1 MAKGDLDKS
10 KKIKENVEKTTASEK
25 EKLNTQKQQ
34 ESLLQKVLDLQSE
47 SLDISSAIVDSM
59 KEVLGI
65 NTKRTTADANLLK
78 VNKEINRT
86 ILNQQAGVTS
96 IAEKNKQIAKNQKVL
111 NKAQQLELGLANKIT
126 TERKQH
132 VQKVADVTIELDKNL
147 RQQEGLLEAAAKGE
161 KIDQKV
167 LKALEDKISSG
178 AFALDQQMDGLS
190 LDEKKLLNSKVNID
204 LLEKQNDQR
213 KIELGL
219 AKEIE
224 KKLGVAGGLTEML
237 GAIPGIGKYASSALA
252 DVTKEL
258 EEAADNGEK
267 LPSNLKVMGKVVGKV
282 GANIVKAFGPLAL
295 AVMAIKTIVDALK
308 GIDKEAGEVAKQF
321 GISYENAK
329 EFGHEMNQVA
339 MFSKDILVD
348 QHGLM
353 EAQKKLNSYF
363 HTAGKFSGEIAEQ
376 FTSIQKRTGLSDKAM
391 GMFMK
396 KTMKT
401 GKPVKSILKDIHA
414 TVLEQNQQNKLS
426 LSVKE
431 IQEEIANTSAAI
443 YLSTKGNV
451 KELVNSVVAAKKL
464 GTNLEGVENMA
475 SSLLDF
481 ESSIQAEMQA
491 ELLLGK
497 KINLEQARLYALKGK
512 TKKVA
517 EEIMKNEEIFNAF
530 KTDNV
535 LVQEA
540 AAQAIG
546 IGREELAK
554 MIKNQETL
562 STLQKAY
569 GKDITSMSDAQKKY
583 NDLRAGG
590 MSAEEAGLKVGD
602 ESLAQQLESTSNAEK
617 FEASTARL
625 KTMFAELA
633 EKILPVIETIMNG
646 IVTAVQGFVKG
657 LQEGNPLAYALVG
670 ILSALAVKSI
680 ITAVASIWTG
690 LGKLGLFGIAAAG
703 VATGV
708 LYNNIA
714 KAETMEDGIIGPG
727 GEMVVSGPKGSIQLN
742 KDDSIIAGTNLG
754 GGNTNSQNN
763 TQLLTVMK
771 EVLMS
776 NKQIVAINKQIA
788 AKSPVLE
795 LAGDKVGNGVEQ
807 ESREIQ

>member
-1 MAKGDLDKS
+1 
-10 KKIKENVEKTTASEK
+10 
-25 EKLNTQKQQ
+25 
-34 ESLLQKVLDLQSE
+34 
-47 SLDISSAIVDSM
+47 M

-111 NKAQQLELGLANKIT
+111 NKAKLMEVGLDKKISN
-126 TERKQH
+126 ERKQI
-132 VQKVADVTIELDKNL
+132 VESVAKVSRGLDYDLK
-147 RQQEGLLEAAAKGE
+147 RQEELLEAAAKGKKVNE
-161 KIDQKV
+161 DELALLQKN
-167 LKALEDKISSG
+167 IQGG
-178 AFALDQQMDGLS
+178 ANFLDQAMEGLS
-190 LDEKKLLNSKVNID
+190 LDEKKLLNSKVNIS
-204 LLEKQNDQR
+204 LLEEQNQQR
-213 KIELGL
+213 EKELEL
-219 AKEIE
+219 AKKIE
-224 KKLGVAGGLTEML
+224 KKLGVAGSLTEML
-237 GAIPGIGKYASSALA
+237 GAIPGIGKYASSALT

-258 EEAADNGEK
+258 EKAAENGEE

-282 GANIVKAFGPLAL
+282 GANIAKAFGPLAL

-329 EFGHEMNQVA
+329 ELGHEMNQVA
-339 MFSKDILVD
+339 KSSKDILVD

-391 GMFMK
+391 GFFMK

-401 GKPVKSILKDIHA
+401 GKPVKDILKNIHA

-431 IQEEIANTSAAI
+431 IQEEIANVSAAI
-443 YLSTKGNV
+443 QLSTKGNV

-464 GTNLEGVENMA
+464 GTNLEQVESIA

-481 ESSIQAEMQA
+481 ESSIQAELEA

-497 KINLEQARLYALKGK
+497 EINLEQARLYALKGK
-512 TKKVA
+512 TGKVA
-517 EEIMKNEEIFNAF
+517 EEVLKQEAVMKAF
-530 KTDNV
+530 QTGNV
-535 LVQEA
+535 IAQEA
-540 AAQAIG
+540 AAKAIG
-546 IGREELAK
+546 IGRQELAE
-554 MIKNQETL
+554 MVLNQQKL
-562 STLQKAY
+562 SILQKAY
-569 GKDITSMSDAQKKY
+569 GKDVTSMSDAQKEY

-602 ESLAQQLESTSNAEK
+602 ESLAQQLESASIAEK
-617 FEASTARL
+617 FEASVARL

-633 EKILPVIETIMNG
+633 EKILPAIETIMNG
-646 IVTAVQGFVKG
+646 IVTAVQWFIKG
-657 LQEGNPLAYALVG
+657 LEEGNGYAYALVG
-670 ILSALAVKSI
+670 ILSALAIKSI

-690 LGKLGLFGIAAAG
+690 LGKLGIVGIAAAG
-703 VATGV
+703 AATAM
-708 LYNNIA
+708 LYSHIA
-714 KAETMEDGIIGPG
+714 KAETMDDGVIGPG

-754 GGNTNSQNN
+754 GGNANSQNN

>member
-1 MAKGDLDKS
+1 MADNK
-10 KKIKENVEKTTASEK
+10 KKIDDLNKGA
-25 EKLNTQKQQ
+25 EKLNQSSKDRQKFL
-34 ESLLQKVLDLQSE
+34 EKENYLLKEQIKLQSE
-47 SLDISSAIVDSM
+47 SLDLSSSLVDSI

-65 NTKRTTADANLLK
+65 NTKRSTADANLLK
-78 VNKEINRT
+78 VNKEINKA
-86 ILNQQAGVTS
+86 ILNQEKGLAS
-96 IAEKNKQIAKNQKVL
+96 IDTINKRIAKNEKVIEKGKLQQASLENSLQKQQIK
-111 NKAQQLELGLANKIT
+111 KAK
-126 TERKQH
+126 R
-132 VQKVADVTIELDKNL
+132 
-147 RQQEGLLEAAAKGE
+147 AAKAYSLSQKASKEIEEMVDLQKEGGE
-161 KIDQKV
+161 FDE
-167 LKALEDKISSG
+167 KALEKLYQKEAIAANV
-178 AFALDQQMDGLS
+178 AFNMMENLNASQKQLVFSQLNN
-190 LDEKKLLNSKVNID
+190 DELKS
-204 LLEKQNDQR
+204 QNEQR
-213 KIELGL
+213 KIELKL
-219 AKEIE
+219 AEKIE
-224 KKLGVAGGLTEML
+224 KKLGVAGSLTEML
-237 GAIPGIGKYASSALA
+237 GAIPGIGKYASSALT

-258 EEAADNGEK
+258 EEAAGNGEE

-282 GANIVKAFGPLAL
+282 GANIAKAFGPLAL

-329 EFGHEMNQVA
+329 ELGHEMNQVA

-391 GMFMK
+391 GFFMK

-401 GKPVKSILKDIHA
+401 GKPVKDILKNIHA
-414 TVLEQNQQNKLS
+414 TVLEQNHQNKLA
-426 LSVKE
+426 LNVKE

-451 KELVNSVVAAKKL
+451 RELINSVVAAKKL
-464 GTNLEGVENMA
+464 GTNLEGVENIA

-512 TKKVA
+512 TGKVA
-517 EEIMKNEEIFNAF
+517 EEIMKNEAIFNAF

-602 ESLAQQLESTSNAEK
+602 ESLAQQLESTSIAEK

-646 IVTAVQGFVKG
+646 IVTAIQWFITG
-657 LQEGNPLAYALVG
+657 LKEGNKYAYALVG

-680 ITAVASIWTG
+680 VTAVASIWTG
-690 LGKLGLFGIAAAG
+690 LGKMGVVGFGLAG
-703 VATGV
+703 AMTGM
-708 LYNNIA
+708 LYNQIA

>member
-1 MAKGDLDKS
+1 MVD
-10 KKIKENVEKTTASEK
+10 
-25 EKLNTQKQQ
+25 
-34 ESLLQKVLDLQSE
+34 LQK
-47 SLDISSAIVDSM
+47 
-59 KEVLGI
+59 
-65 NTKRTTADANLLK
+65 
-78 VNKEINRT
+78 
-86 ILNQQAGVTS
+86 
-96 IAEKNKQIAKNQKVL
+96 
-111 NKAQQLELGLANKIT
+111 
-126 TERKQH
+126 
-132 VQKVADVTIELDKNL
+132 
-147 RQQEGLLEAAAKGE
+147 EGGE
-161 KIDQKV
+161 FDE
-167 LKALEDKISSG
+167 KALEKLYQKEAIAANV
-178 AFALDQQMDGLS
+178 AFNMMENLNASQKQLVFSQLNN
-190 LDEKKLLNSKVNID
+190 DELKS
-204 LLEKQNDQR
+204 QNEQR
-213 KIELGL
+213 KIELKL
-219 AKEIE
+219 AEKIE
-224 KKLGVAGGLTEML
+224 KKLGVAGSLTEML
-237 GAIPGIGKYASSALA
+237 GAIPGIGKYASSALT

-258 EEAADNGEK
+258 EEAAGNGEE

-282 GANIVKAFGPLAL
+282 GANIAKAFGPLAL

-329 EFGHEMNQVA
+329 ELGHEMNQVA

-391 GMFMK
+391 GFFMK

-401 GKPVKSILKDIHA
+401 GKPVKDILKNIHA
-414 TVLEQNQQNKLS
+414 TVLEQNHQNKLA
-426 LSVKE
+426 LNVKE

-451 KELVNSVVAAKKL
+451 RELINSVVAAKKL
-464 GTNLEGVENMA
+464 GTNLEGVENIA

-512 TKKVA
+512 TGKVA
-517 EEIMKNEEIFNAF
+517 EEIMKNEAIFNAF

-602 ESLAQQLESTSNAEK
+602 ESLAQQLESTSIAEK

-646 IVTAVQGFVKG
+646 IVTAIQWFITG
-657 LQEGNPLAYALVG
+657 LKEGNKYAYALVG

-680 ITAVASIWTG
+680 VTAVASIWTG
-690 LGKLGLFGIAAAG
+690 LGKMGVVGFGAG
-703 VATGV
+703 
-708 LYNNIA
+708 
-714 KAETMEDGIIGPG
+714 
-727 GEMVVSGPKGSIQLN
+727 
-742 KDDSIIAGTNLG
+742 
-754 GGNTNSQNN
+754 
-763 TQLLTVMK
+763 
-771 EVLMS
+771 
-776 NKQIVAINKQIA
+776 
-788 AKSPVLE
+788 
-795 LAGDKVGNGVEQ
+795 
-807 ESREIQ
+807 RCC